1 MLTKLLR
8 VCEVSTNVG
17 VIIRNKSFGLVRV
30 HALGINTGSKDLPN
44 LYDLR
49 QYQPSR
55 D

>member
-1 MLTKLLR
+1 VLTKLLR